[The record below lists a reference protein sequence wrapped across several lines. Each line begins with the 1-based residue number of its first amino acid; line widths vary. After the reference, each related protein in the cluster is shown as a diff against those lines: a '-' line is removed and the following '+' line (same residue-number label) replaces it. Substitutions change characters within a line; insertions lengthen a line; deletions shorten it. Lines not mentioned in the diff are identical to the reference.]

1 MPVVRPMNA
10 LKVSRDRKVSP
21 YSVWRVAA
29 KRWEPAV
36 ANSFGLPAGPPSSG
50 GSCTGTTAFCETC
63 YAKPL
68 EIGFP
73 SVGRLVAHNLTTLKG
88 AGSNVRAI
96 ADLLRPVVET
106 FLKEVERAEKKTG
119 GPVERVYR
127 IHWDGD
133 FYSRPYAAGWARI
146 CQEFPQ
152 VQFWAYTRGFEFVD
166 ILSAVPNLSLYLSV
180 DTGNV
185 VRARATHKRFPST
198 HLAFCGTTWDEAT
211 KVAARFPKERKG
223 ARCPALTGKVP
234 MVNAQGVGACVTC
247 TLCVAGKN
255 NVRFADESH

>member
-1 MPVVRPMNA
+1 MNVVA

-21 YSVWRVAA
+21 YSVWRPAA

-50 GSCTGTTAFCETC
+50 GSCPGATAFCEGC

-73 SVGRLVAHNLTTLKG
+73 SVGRLVSHNLATLKSAG
-88 AGSNVRAI
+88 ANVA
-96 ADLLRPVVET
+96 ALASLLRPVVAT
-106 FLKEVERAEKKTG
+106 FVKECERAEKKTG
-119 GPVERVYR
+119 SVVQRVYR

-133 FYSRPYAAGWARI
+133 FYSRPYTAAWRI
-146 CQEFPQ
+146 IIDENPG
-152 VQFWAYTRGFEFVD
+152 VQFWAYTRSFDVVD
-166 ILSAVPNLSLYLSV
+166 ILESAPNLALYLSV
-180 DTGNV
+180 DAENAT
-185 VRARATHKRFPST
+185 RAKATHKRFPST
-198 HLAFCGTTWDEAT
+198 RLAFCAATWEGTEA
-211 KVAARFPKERKG
+211 VAAKFPGESRG

-234 MVNAQGVGACVTC
+234 MVNAKGVGACVTC

-255 NVRFADESH
+255 NVRFAEEGH